1 MSEELTKPAYE
12 APSIAVVGTL
22 HGHTLRGKSL
32 GTPNDGDYLD
42 PGHRSLTTV
51 S

>member
-1 MSEELTKPAYE
+1 MSEGHKRASYE

-22 HGHTLRGKSL
+22 HGHTLARGKAQ
-32 GTPNDGDYLD
+32 GEPNDGDFIN
-42 PGHRSLTTV
+42 RVSLTTV